1 MGMRRTG
8 LVPGSGGDRGQ
19 GVGSSLTVMTSPA
32 RTLRAV
38 GSWRF
43 QKSFKARTFRI
54 PDASE
59 DKGWREE
66 NRVTAQRGKREV

>member
-1 MGMRRTG
+1 M
-8 LVPGSGGDRGQ
+8 
-19 GVGSSLTVMTSPA
+19 MTSPA

-38 GSWRF
+38 GSCRF

-66 NRVTAQRGKREV
+66 RRCQSAGKKESSLGKAEGENKSEERGEENINTTGRT